1 MREGHTEPHLPL
13 SNQPS
18 SALEEDCSRRPQY
31 YTLRGRARLFK
42 KRVSRR
48 PSGGIQLEM
57 PELVMLP
64 LWQNVLIVVI
74 GGIVVWAAGTRL
86 ANYADQIARRTSLSD
101 ALAGLVLLAFATSL
115 PEVATTLTA
124 SLGGNPQLATSNLL
138 GGVALQTALLAVV
151 DAVAVR
157 GALTYFTPNPV
168 LLMQAVVLVLLLA
181 TAITVVAVGD
191 AYSVWSVGAGATSLF
206 LIYLLGLVAIHRFEQ
221 RKAWKAIDPPE
232 LPKVSAERRM
242 RYDTKSDRTIY
253 VSFGLASVAILLAG
267 WAVTE
272 ASDAIAEQ
280 TGLGATFVG
289 ATLLAITTS
298 LPELSTTL
306 EAARLGAY
314 RMAVSNI
321 FGSNAMCLAM
331 FFIADIGYRQGVIL
345 RQADS
350 SALFAAGLGIV
361 LTCVYLWGLLERD
374 DRSVARVGWD
384 SAAVLGL
391 YAGGLVVLYN
401 LR

>member
-1 MREGHTEPHLPL
+1 MVT
-13 SNQPS
+13 
-18 SALEEDCSRRPQY
+18 
-31 YTLRGRARLFK
+31 
-42 KRVSRR
+42 
-48 PSGGIQLEM
+48 
-57 PELVMLP
+57 LP
-64 LWQNVLIVVI
+64 LWQNLLIVVI
-74 GGIVVWAAGTRL
+74 GGILVWAAGTRL
-86 ANYADQIARRTSLSD
+86 ANCADQIAKRTRLSD

-138 GGVALQTALLAVV
+138 GGVAMQTALLAVV

-157 GALTYFTPNPV
+157 GALTYFSPNPV

-181 TAITVVAVGD
+181 TAITLTAVGD
-191 AYSVWSVGAGATSLF
+191 AISLWSVGAGAASLF
-206 LIYLLGLVAIHRFEQ
+206 LIYLLGLVVINRFE
-221 RKAWKAIDPPE
+221 RREPWKVVNPPE
-232 LPKVSAERRM
+232 MPEISAEKRM
-242 RYDTKSDRTIY
+242 RYDSKSDRAIY
-253 VSFGLASVAILLAG
+253 LSFGFSSAVILASG

-280 TGLGATFVG
+280 TGLGSTFVG

-298 LPELSTTL
+298 LPELSTTI

-321 FGSNAMCLAM
+321 FGSNSMCLAM
-331 FFIADIGYRQGVIL
+331 LFLADIGYRQGVIL
-345 RQADS
+345 REAES
-350 SALFAAGLGIV
+350 SVVFAAGLGIV
-361 LTCVYLWGLLERD
+361 LTCVYLWGLLEREN
-374 DRSVARVGWD
+374 RSVGRFGWD

-391 YAGGLVVLYN
+391 YAGGLAVLYN